1 MTFKL
6 DTRLENDTHFVAETK
21 YAHILLMNDST
32 YPWVIVVPKVAN
44 VSEIYE
50 LDAEIQQDILVEI
63 NVLSKALKAEYKA
76 DKINVA
82 ALGNVVKQLHIHV
95 LGRFENDPCWPAPVW
110 GKNPAVPYSAEK
122 AEEICAFLRT
132 VITSAHA

>member
-32 YPWVIVVPKVAN
+32 YPWVIVVPKVAD

-50 LDAEIQQDILVEI
+50 LDVEIQQAVLAEI